1 MADVAAVLE
10 DYDDMDQGE
19 EGDIVLEVSADG
31 EAMEDGELTEPEEAV
46 KVLVCLVL
54 FFYQELTY
62 SLPAHFS
69 SVFYFIERKTPP
81 TRILSDP
88 FRFAVP
94 RSEIFP
100 HGSGSDL
107 LPWNNW
113 SCTYTYG

>member
-54 FFYQELTY
+54 FF
-62 SLPAHFS
+62 
-69 SVFYFIERKTPP
+69 
-81 TRILSDP
+81 LSGTNIFP
-88 FRFAVP
+88 P
-94 RSEIFP
+94 RSLFV
-100 HGSGSDL
+100 SVL
-107 LPWNNW
+107 LH
-113 SCTYTYG
+113 